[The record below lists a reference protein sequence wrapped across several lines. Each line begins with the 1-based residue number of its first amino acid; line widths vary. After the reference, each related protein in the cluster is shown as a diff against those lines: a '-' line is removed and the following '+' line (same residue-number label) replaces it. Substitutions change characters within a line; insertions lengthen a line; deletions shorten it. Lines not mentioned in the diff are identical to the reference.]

1 MSFNMYKN
9 IILFVFLLIFSS
21 CNKDINVNQ
30 HNSNNN
36 INFTYQEKPFEIK
49 WKIEKKSI
57 TNIPIEVRKKVKN
70 ICKKYNRF
78 VLIKIKTFED
88 DMVLGTFHCR
98 V

>member
-1 MSFNMYKN
+1 MYKN
-9 IILFVFLLIFSS
+9 IILFGVLLFLSN
-21 CNKDINVNQ
+21 CNQHSNVNR
-30 HNSNNN
+30 HSFINSS
-36 INFTYQEKPFEIK
+36 FTYQEKPFEIK

-57 TNIPIEVRKKVKN
+57 TSIPIEVRKKVKN

-88 DMVLGTFHCR
+88 DTALGTFHCR